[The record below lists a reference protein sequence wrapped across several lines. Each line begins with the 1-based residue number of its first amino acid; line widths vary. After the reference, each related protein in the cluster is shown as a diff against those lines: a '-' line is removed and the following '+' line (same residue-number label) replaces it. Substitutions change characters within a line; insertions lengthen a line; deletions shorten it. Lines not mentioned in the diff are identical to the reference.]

1 MFLYLYKLKGVIM
14 VDSINST
21 NLIQQVK
28 TQQVP
33 KPEAKPALQ
42 PAQNE
47 APQQTEVASSVA
59 SAASMAY
66 AAPQVN
72 TFKAPSF
79 EDYVAKLNK
88 EGKIEGKDYKIEKD
102 EEYTDVIEFNK
113 DNNKESKVNVWKNVD
128 GKLEYMGSEEY
139 SYQGDKKICTDGRNA
154 NGKLEFHTHHYYNDE
169 VPQATISHDG
179 LTCQTKVEDYIN
191 NLKAKG
197 VKFTE
202 QTEENKYSTDHI
214 VEEYDANG
222 KQTMKTVWVTN
233 KEKPEYNCVY
243 RDLLRS
249 DGTVGTS
256 VVYNKDRTNV
266 VNLFN

>member
-1 MFLYLYKLKGVIM
+1 M

-28 TQQVP
+28 TQQVT
-33 KPEAKPALQ
+33 KPDEKTAVSKP
-42 PAQNE
+42 QNE
-47 APQQTEVASSVA
+47 AQQQTEVASSAA

-72 TFKAPSF
+72 TFKAPTI
-79 EDYVAKLNK
+79 EEYVAKLNK
-88 EGKIEGKDYKIEKD
+88 NGKVEGKDYKIEKD
-102 EEYTDVIEFNK
+102 EEYTDIVEYNTDI
-113 DNNKESKVNVWKNVD
+113 NKESKVNVWKNID
-128 GKLEYMGSEEY
+128 GKAVYLGSEEY
-139 SYQGDKKICTDGRNA
+139 SYNKDKRICTDGKDA

-169 VPQATISHDG
+169 IPQETISHDG

-202 QTEENKYSTDHI
+202 QTEENKYSTNHI